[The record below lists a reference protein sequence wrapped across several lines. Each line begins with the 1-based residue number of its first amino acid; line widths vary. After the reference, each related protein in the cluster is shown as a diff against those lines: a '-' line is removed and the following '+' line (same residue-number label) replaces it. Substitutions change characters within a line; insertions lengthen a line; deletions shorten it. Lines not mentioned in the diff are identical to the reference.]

1 MRHGLRLFVILVVL
15 VLPLASPAA
24 SPEQLYLL
32 NCWGCHRA
40 GAEGIKGSVPRI
52 KGFGAYFLQLSQG
65 RTYFASVP
73 GVANSS
79 LSNAEVA
86 QVLNWMLTSF
96 CKDQLPA
103 SFSPYQ
109 PKEIEQLRSKRMT
122 DVIRVRRQLVD
133 HLLAQGVISRGAM
146 EEDRAFNT
154 PALSSQS
161 TNGSA
166 SR

>member
-15 VLPLASPAA
+15 GLPLASPAA

-40 GAEGIKGSVPRI
+40 NAEGIKGSVPRI
-52 KGFGAYFLQLSQG
+52 QGFGAYFLHLAQG

-96 CKDQLPA
+96 SKDQLPA
-103 SFSPYQ
+103 KFSPYQ
-109 PKEIEQLRSKRMT
+109 PEEIEHFRSQRMT
-122 DVIRVRRQLVD
+122 DVISVRKLLVD
-133 HLLAQGVISRGAM
+133 RLLAQGVISRRAM
-146 EEDRAFNT
+146 EEDRVFNT

-161 TNGSA
+161 TDGSA
-166 SR
+166 PR